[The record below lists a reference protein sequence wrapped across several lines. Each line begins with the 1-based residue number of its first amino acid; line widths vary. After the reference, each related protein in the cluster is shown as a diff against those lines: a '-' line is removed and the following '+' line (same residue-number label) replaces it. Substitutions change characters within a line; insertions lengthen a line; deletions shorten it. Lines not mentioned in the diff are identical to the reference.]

1 MKLELLTHSTVVDD
15 AMRFVSQHQSNNKK
29 VKNSNIES
37 EESDYAEELGE
48 EQEKETDVETTNG
61 VF

>member
-48 EQEKETDVETTNG
+48 EQEKETDVETTN
-61 VF
+61 